1 VTEAS
6 PFDVREAVERA
17 RAAWREGRADE
28 AEMACRQVLA
38 VWPGQPDASYLLGL
52 MAYRFGNLDLA
63 LSHMREACQ
72 SPRASAD
79 YFSDFA
85 ELCRQAGRLVEGEQA
100 ARRAVALAPDLSAA
114 WNNLGIILQ
123 EALKLEES
131 RASLERA
138 LALSP
143 NDPQTLNNLAN
154 TCKRLGLA
162 GEAERGWRA
171 ALELQPKYPE
181 AFSNL
186 ANLYNDQGEFD
197 RAEAMA
203 LRAIELNPRLADA
216 YINLAGVQTARHRP
230 VEALSALDALL
241 AFAPAHSRAL
251 AAKALTLKD
260 LDRLEEAME
269 WARRAAL
276 AAPEAPEAHNAIG
289 QIHQAMGAF
298 QPALAAYD
306 RAAGLPGPAQLDAIA
321 NRASLFTEFGRQ
333 DEARQALEAAAQAF
347 PNAPGLLLG
356 QTELRKFQPGDPLI
370 ARMQALLAREGI
382 SLSERAT
389 LHFGLGKV
397 FLDLGD
403 SAEAFRH
410 YDEANRLKRST
421 FDYDPDE
428 NERWMAGLAD
438 VFSAEMLQVRAGSG
452 VRSELPVF
460 VVGMPRSGTTLVEQ
474 VIASHPMAHGAGEL
488 RRLHALIEP
497 LGEFPA
503 SVADL
508 TGEQLRALGQSYLDH
523 VAPLAAGRPRVVDK
537 MPSNY
542 LYAGPIRLILP
553 DARIIHC
560 RRDPADTCL
569 SCYTKLFAGEQAF
582 TYDQREL
589 GRHHRAYQRL
599 MAHWRTCLPASHFLE
614 VDYEAMVEDLEAET
628 RRILDFLG
636 LPWDEACLRFHETQR
651 PIRTAS
657 VNQVRQPIYASSVGR
672 WRGHVAQ
679 LQPLLNALGI

>member
-38 VWPGQPDASYLLGL
+38 VWPGQSDASHLLGL

-85 ELCRQAGRLVEGEQA
+85 ELCRQAGRLAEGEQA
-100 ARRAVALAPDLSAA
+100 ARRAVALAPDLAAA

-123 EALKLEES
+123 ESLKLEES

-138 LALSP
+138 LALAP
-143 NDPQTLNNLAN
+143 GDAQTLNNLAN

-162 GEAERGWRA
+162 AEAEKGWRA
-171 ALELQPKYPE
+171 ALELQPNYPE

-203 LRAIELNPRLADA
+203 LRAIELNPQLTDA

-230 VEALSALDALL
+230 LEALNALDALL
-241 AFAPAHSRAL
+241 AFAPTHPRAL

-260 LDRLEEAME
+260 LDRPEEAMD
-269 WARRAAL
+269 WARRSAL
-276 AAPEAPEAHNAIG
+276 AAPDAPEAHNAIG
-289 QIHQAMGAF
+289 QIHQATGAF
-298 QPALAAYD
+298 EPALAAYD
-306 RAAGLPGPAQLDAIA
+306 RAASLPGPAQMDAIA

-382 SLSERAT
+382 TLSERAT

-428 NERWMAGLAD
+428 NERWMAGLAQA
-438 VFSAEMLQVRAGSG
+438 FSAEALQARAGG
-452 VRSELPVF
+452 GARSELPVF

-474 VIASHPMAHGAGEL
+474 VIASHPVAHGAGEL

-503 SVADL
+503 SAADL

-523 VAPLAAGRPRVVDK
+523 VAPLAAGRARVVDK

-542 LYAGPIRLILP
+542 LYAGLIHLILP

-599 MAHWRTCLPASHFLE
+599 MAHWRASLPTSHFLE
-614 VDYEAMVEDLEAET
+614 VDYEAMVEDLEGQT
-628 RRILDFLG
+628 RLVLDFLG

-651 PIRTAS
+651 PVRTAS

-672 WRGHVAQ
+672 WRNHAAQ
-679 LQPLLNALGI
+679 LQPLLEALGV